1 MIRDLLDDLIVTY
14 VESTGFIYSS
24 KRTAHVENRPTWAL
38 LMKVSG
44 ETVYTC
50 QNKTYLCNQNNV
62 ILAPRGCSYEY
73 DSIVAGN
80 FVWLAFGASQVHDQL
95 IQIPVKNCQSLID
108 NIRKIESLRTNKP
121 AMYHMACLAETYSLL
136 LGLFKNITPKYVPSV
151 NQRKIQPAMDYL
163 VQNYTRLLTNDELA
177 AQTEFS
183 TSYFRKLFND
193 VYGTSPLAYQQ
204 TLRIGKAKE
213 MLKSNTG
220 SISEIAAALGYANI
234 YDFSRAFKRE
244 VGVSPSDYAKRPHK

>member
-1 MIRDLLDDLIVTY
+1 MLHDLLDDLIVTH

-24 KRTAHVENRPTWAL
+24 KRTTHVEKRPTWAL

-50 QNKTYLCNQNNV
+50 QNKTYLCNHNHV
-62 ILAPRGCSYEY
+62 ILAPCGCSYEY

-80 FVWLAFGASQVHDQL
+80 FIWLNFGASQAHDQL
-95 IQIPVKNCQSLID
+95 IQIPVKNCQLLVDS
-108 NIRKIESLRTNKP
+108 IRKIESLQMNKP
-121 AMYHMACLAETYSLL
+121 AMYHLACLAEIYGLL
-136 LGLFKNITPKYVPSV
+136 LGLFKNITPKYVPSA
-151 NQRKIQPAMDYL
+151 NQQKIQPAMDYL
-163 VQNYTRLLTNDELA
+163 VQNYNRLLTNDELA

-193 VYGTSPLAYQQ
+193 VYGTSPLTYQQ

-220 SISEIAAALGYANI
+220 SISEIAAALGYSNI

-244 VGVSPSDYAKRPHK
+244 VGVSPSNYAKSSHQ